1 MHIFWHNI
9 NKIVN
14 GDSFH
19 NIEGGATIINKSL
32 IQGSFNKVER
42 EYGDD
47 TKKALEQVSQFIE
60 KSGNV
65 AAVAL
70 FNNFN
75 QELSK
80 PRHEKSTLGGIWDGI
95 EKVLPSIA
103 TIAGA
108 VAKVTALFTQ

>member
-1 MHIFWHNI
+1 MSS
-9 NKIVN
+9 
-14 GDSFH
+14 GDSFQ
-19 NIEGGATIINKSL
+19 NIESGTTIINKSL
-32 IQGSFNKVER
+32 VQGSFNKVER
-42 EYGDD
+42 EYGEE

-60 KSGNV
+60 KSNNP

-70 FNNFN
+70 FNSFN

-80 PRHEKSTLGGIWDGI
+80 PEREKSTLKGIWDGI

-108 VAKVTALFTQ
+108 VSKITALFG